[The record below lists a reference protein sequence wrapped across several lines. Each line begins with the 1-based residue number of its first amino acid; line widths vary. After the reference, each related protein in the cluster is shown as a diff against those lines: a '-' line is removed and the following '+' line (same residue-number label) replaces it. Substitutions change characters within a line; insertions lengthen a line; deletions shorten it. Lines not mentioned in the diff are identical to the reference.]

1 MFLLVYLIRTYLRQI
16 DAALSN
22 PFSTAFM
29 KRQRAGDDGSRKEER
44 GLRPDADATELAAG
58 DEEPIDPR
66 RVADILALQ
75 AQRSREQSMYA
86 ANQQLI
92 LPSTLPQHHTFGYQ
106 AEMGQ
111 LSTPQQRHSDSPLE
125 AARRHLMAT
134 SGFSLSTASP
144 LTQSGDVNFQ
154 NTPLRHRQMIP
165 NEIRSLLQQQ
175 QQFRQQSSLEAQL
188 AGMYRPPGS
197 SFSGL
202 DSTAFLQEC
211 RLQGSQSAATTAEQ
225 QRHQMSQAA
234 SLYTPHIQRNSMS
247 SAERLYPQQPQAT
260 HHLGSW
266 LPQLYG
272 LGSASLAT
280 SVFRP
285 DDARQSHAFD
295 NGMQPQGN
303 YPLNRTYPGFLGS
316 NPYGPNPVESSRQT
330 PTALSSK
337 AISNSAEYQRTYI
350 KKQGKPTRPL
360 SAYNIF
366 FKEERQKILQG
377 SPDSA
382 DSDGVTDEKPSA
394 KKSKSSKTKRKVGF
408 EDMAKIIAQRWES
421 VKADA
426 NQKRYYQDLAD
437 QDKHRYQTEL
447 AEWKRQRSD
456 ELTERREELERT
468 VGEETM
474 EKYLDS
480 IKNNPKAKPPPK

>member
-1 MFLLVYLIRTYLRQI
+1 MLLFVHLIRTYLRQI
-16 DAALSN
+16 DADLSN
-22 PFSTAFM
+22 PFSTAVM
-29 KRQRAGDDGSRKEER
+29 KRQRAGDDGSRREER
-44 GLRPDADATELAAG
+44 GHRPDDDTTGQVAG
-58 DEEPIDPR
+58 DEEPVDSR
-66 RVADILALQ
+66 RLADILALQ
-75 AQRSREQSMYA
+75 AQQRREQSMHA
-86 ANQQLI
+86 ANQLI
-92 LPSTLPQHHTFGYQ
+92 LPSTLSQHQTFGFQ
-106 AEMGQ
+106 AEMGR
-111 LSTPQQRHSDSPLE
+111 LSMPQRRHSDSPLE

-134 SGFSLSTASP
+134 SGFSPSTASP
-144 LTQSGDVNFQ
+144 STQSGGMNFHD
-154 NTPLRHRQMIP
+154 TLFRHRQMIP
-165 NEIRSLLQQQ
+165 DEIRSLLQQQ

-188 AGMYRPPGS
+188 LGMYRPPGS

-202 DSTAFLQEC
+202 DSTAFLQESQF
-211 RLQGSQSAATTAEQ
+211 QGSQSAAITAER

-234 SLYTPHIQRNSMS
+234 SLYTPHIQRNSMP
-247 SAERLYPQQPQAT
+247 SAEPLYPQQPQAT

-266 LPQLYG
+266 PPQLYG

-280 SVFRP
+280 AAFRP
-285 DDARQSHAFD
+285 DDARQSHPFD
-295 NGMQPQGN
+295 NGVQPQGN
-303 YPLNRTYPGFLGS
+303 YPLNQSYMGL
-316 NPYGPNPVESSRQT
+316 NPYGPSPIESSHQP
-330 PTALSSK
+330 PTEPSSN
-337 AISNSAEYQRTYI
+337 AITNSVEYQRTYI

-382 DSDGVTDEKPSA
+382 DSDGAMDKKPSA

-408 EDMAKIIAQRWES
+408 EDMAKIIAQRWDT
-421 VKADA
+421 VKSDP

-468 VGEETM
+468 VGEDTM